1 MSRASGEFFQAVDGL
16 RHAVEREFRG
26 NSYYLLANQV
36 IELREILQHKDG
48 VGSQLN
54 GAHANFVSTLDAV
67 RKCAEAELFDNRFY
81 LVAHKLDV
89 LTFLGR
95 RFYANGAGAITA
107 SKSGVGANGAS
118 NGATVLMLEELAAA
132 AKVRRLHL
140 AGGAE
145 AVTAAQP
152 QMLANGEA
160 EGEAPARV
168 SGSSPVREPWKRWTP
183 PAFLSKPF
191 RQLSPSVYR
200 RIWDHR
206 PLKSMLMQSPAPAP
220 LGRPKKRPPRERFV
234 LPRQRMIA
242 RPLQPAKR

>member
-16 RHAVEREFRG
+16 RQAVEKEFRG
-26 NSYYLLANQV
+26 NDYYLLANQV
-36 IELREILQHKDG
+36 IELREILHAKHGAGPQA
-48 VGSQLN
+48 N

-67 RKCAEAELFDNRFY
+67 RRCAEAELFDNRFY

-95 RFYANGAGAITA
+95 RSYGNGAIAA
-107 SKSGVGANGAS
+107 SKSGVGATGGA
-118 NGATVLMLEELAAA
+118 NGATVHILEELAAA
-132 AKVRRLHL
+132 MKVRGLHQ

-145 AVTAAQP
+145 AVTVEQP
-152 QMLANGEA
+152 QRVANGEI

-168 SGSSPVREPWKRWTP
+168 AGASAVRELWKRWRP
-183 PAFLSKPF
+183 PAFLSKPS
-191 RQLSPSVYR
+191 RQLSLSIYR

-206 PLKSMLMQSPAPAP
+206 PLKSMLMQSPGSAA

-234 LPRQRMIA
+234 LPRQRMTV